1 MSPVNIETQGVVLWS
16 RITEQGIK
24 NDPSQYSTHDT
35 KTVQLA
41 TTQTRVEEFVQAIA
55 DQVLPEWYINMS
67 NLKNI
72 TKSDLDKVAKTV
84 SEILKDPDPER
95 IHNSLLAIKHVPTLA
110 EEKPVTQKGTKTA
123 NVIVNEEWPSLPY
136 IIKATAP
143 AYEKDD
149 KGIVVP
155 GTFRPVP
162 CDIYVDQ
169 RVRDEYLTQMKP
181 NVPDDEW
188 ARLKAV
194 FHDPDAWLDENLWG
208 WRVIMLTGFK
218 VSKGAAGLKVGFYPN
233 KLSFH
238 SKAKDYPAST
248 AAGPASGDRQDDDL

>member
-1 MSPVNIETQGVVLWS
+1 MSPVNIETQSVVLWS
-16 RITEQGIK
+16 RITENGIK

-41 TTQTRVEEFVQAIA
+41 TTQARVEEFVQAIA
-55 DQVLPEWYINMS
+55 DQVLPEWYTNMS
-67 NLKNI
+67 TLKNI

-110 EEKPVTQKGTKTA
+110 EEKPATQKGTKSA

-169 RVRDEYLTQMKP
+169 RVMGEYLTQMKP

>member
-1 MSPVNIETQGVVLWS
+1 MAVNIETQGVVLWS
-16 RITEQGIK
+16 RITEAGIK

-41 TTQTRVEEFVQAIA
+41 TTQARVEEFIQKIA
-55 DQVLPEWYINMS
+55 AEVLPEWYANLS
-67 NLKNI
+67 SLKNI
-72 TKSDLDKVAKTV
+72 TKNDLDKVAKVV

-95 IHNSLLAIKHVPTLA
+95 IHNSLLAIQHLPTLA
-110 EEKPVTQKGTKTA
+110 EEKPLTQAGKKAAVVT
-123 NVIVNEEWPSLPY
+123 VVEEWPTLPFL
-136 IIKATAP
+136 IKSTAP

-155 GTFRPVP
+155 GTFRPLP

-169 RVRDEYLTQMKP
+169 RLKDEYLTQMKP
-181 NVPDDEW
+181 NVAMDEW
-188 ARLKAV
+188 ARLKDV
-194 FHDPDAWLDENLWG
+194 FHDQNAWLEENLWG
-208 WRVIMLTGFK
+208 WRVIQLSGFK

-238 SKAKDYPAST
+238 SKAFDYPAST
-248 AAGPASGDRQDDDL
+248 QAGPASGDRQDDDL